1 MALPDFLAEASF
13 MKELTARNCLVGT
26 GELVKIGD
34 FGLARCLRNDD
45 LIRLSEVQSF
55 QCK

>member
-1 MALPDFLAEASF
+1 MIFMNGCRDLA
-13 MKELTARNCLVGT
+13 ARNCLVGT

-45 LIRLSEVQSF
+45 TYTAKPGAKF
-55 QCK
+55 PM